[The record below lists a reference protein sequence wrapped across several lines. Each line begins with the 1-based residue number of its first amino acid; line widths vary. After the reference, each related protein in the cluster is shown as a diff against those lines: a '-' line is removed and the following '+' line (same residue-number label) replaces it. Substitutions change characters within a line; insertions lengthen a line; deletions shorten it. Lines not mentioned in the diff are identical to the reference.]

1 MQKYNKLVQ
10 RLPQPRERE
19 REGYGDERTLIK
31 PTINN

>member
-10 RLPQPRERE
+10 RLGRPRE